1 VTKAGFTRSLG
12 AGDLRAAEGEAV
24 VLIVTGTAEAGLARP
39 ILA

>member
-12 AGDLRAAEGEAV
+12 AGDLRAAERQALV
-24 VLIVTGTAEAGLARP
+24 VVTGTAEAGLARP